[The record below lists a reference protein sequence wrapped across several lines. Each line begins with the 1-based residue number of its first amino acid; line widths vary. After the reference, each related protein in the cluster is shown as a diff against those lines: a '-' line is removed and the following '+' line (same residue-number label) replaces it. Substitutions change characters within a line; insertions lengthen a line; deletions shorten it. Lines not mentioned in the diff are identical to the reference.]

1 MAVTSLTAC
10 KTTGGAPGTATGTY
24 TAPPHID
31 FVDTRA
37 DQLVYSL
44 DEPRITPVLA
54 RDFTFTHVGVPL
66 EVELAVLGCSHQIT
80 VRSAGHEWVRETLAC
95 LPDHEPWV
103 PSTSSHTLARG
114 GQLTFDSTVVKP
126 AHFLSEVGCIE
137 KGLADSY
144 AQCSVMFPG
153 QPGAV
158 TALTCSA
165 SSNGLVWRTW
175 HCYPQSGEVVKTRS
189 VLSVDAALSVDQ
201 QRAERVPGS
210 EHVR

>member
-1 MAVTSLTAC
+1 MAVTTLE
-10 KTTGGAPGTATGTY
+10 TGIY
-24 TAPPHID
+24 TAPAHID
-31 FVDTRA
+31 FVDTRS

-66 EVELAVLGCSHQIT
+66 EVELAVLGCSHQVT
-80 VRSAGHEWVRETLAC
+80 VRNEGRELVRETLAC
-95 LPDHEPWV
+95 LSDREPWV
-103 PSTSSHTLARG
+103 PSTSSHVLARG

-126 AHFLSEVGCIE
+126 AGFLREVDRIE
-137 KGLADSY
+137 SQLADSY
-144 AQCSVMFPG
+144 AQCSVKFPG

-175 HCYPQSGEVVKTRS
+175 HCYPQNGEVVETRS
-189 VLSVDAALSVDQ
+189 VLSVDAALSIDEQHVQ
-201 QRAERVPGS
+201 RVPGS

>member
-1 MAVTSLTAC
+1 MAVTTLEA
-10 KTTGGAPGTATGTY
+10 GIY
-24 TAPPHID
+24 TAPAHID

-66 EVELAVLGCSHQIT
+66 EVELAVLGCSHQVT
-80 VRSAGHEWVRETLAC
+80 VRNDGRELVRETLAC
-95 LPDHEPWV
+95 LSDREPWV
-103 PSTSSHTLARG
+103 PSTSSHVLARG

-126 AHFLSEVGCIE
+126 AGFLREVDRIE
-137 KGLADSY
+137 SQLADSY
-144 AQCSVMFPG
+144 AQCSVKFPG

-165 SSNGLVWRTW
+165 SSNGLEWRTW
-175 HCYPQSGEVVKTRS
+175 HCYPQNGEVVETRS
-189 VLSVDAALSVDQ
+189 VLSVDAALSIDEQHVQ
-201 QRAERVPGS
+201 RVPGS

>member
-1 MAVTSLTAC
+1 MAVTSLT
-10 KTTGGAPGTATGTY
+10 TGKATGTY

-54 RDFTFTHVGVPL
+54 RVFTFTHVGVPL
-66 EVELAVLGCSHQIT
+66 EVELAVLGCSHQVT
-80 VRSAGHEWVRETLAC
+80 VRLEGREWVRETLAC
-95 LPDHEPWV
+95 LPDREPWV

-126 AHFLSEVGCIE
+126 ADFLSEVSRIE
-137 KGLADSY
+137 SQLADSY
-144 AQCSVMFPG
+144 AQCSVKFPG

-158 TALTCSA
+158 TALACSA
-165 SSNGLVWRTW
+165 SRNGLVWRTW
-175 HCYPQSGEVVKTRS
+175 HCYPQSSEVVETRS
-189 VLSVDAALSVDQ
+189 VLSVDAALSIDK
-201 QRAERVPGS
+201 QRSERMPGG

>member
-1 MAVTSLTAC
+1 MTVTSSEA
-10 KTTGGAPGTATGTY
+10 GIY
-24 TAPPHID
+24 TAPAHID

-37 DQLVYSL
+37 DQLVYSV

-54 RDFTFTHVGVPL
+54 RDFTITHVGVPL
-66 EVELAVLGCSHQIT
+66 EVELAVLGCSHQVT
-80 VRSAGHEWVRETLAC
+80 VRNAGHEWVRETLAC
-95 LPDHEPWV
+95 LPQREPWV
-103 PSTSSHTLARG
+103 PTTSSYTVARG

-126 AHFLSEVGCIE
+126 ADFLSEVGRLE
-137 KGLADSY
+137 SQLADSY

-158 TALTCSA
+158 TALACSA

-175 HCYPQSGEVVKTRS
+175 HCYPQSGEVVETRS
-189 VLSVDAALSVDQ
+189 VLSVDVALSIDEQ
-201 QRAERVPGS
+201 HFQRVPGS

>member
-1 MAVTSLTAC
+1 MTVTSSEA
-10 KTTGGAPGTATGTY
+10 GIY
-24 TAPPHID
+24 TAPAHID

-54 RDFTFTHVGVPL
+54 RVFTFTHVGVPL
-66 EVELAVLGCSHQIT
+66 EVELAVLGCSHQVT
-80 VRSAGHEWVRETLAC
+80 VRNAGHEWVRETLAC
-95 LPDHEPWV
+95 LPKREPWV
-103 PSTSSHTLARG
+103 PTTSSYTVARG

-126 AHFLSEVGCIE
+126 ADFLSEVGRLE
-137 KGLADSY
+137 SQLADSY
-144 AQCSVMFPG
+144 AQCSVKFPG

-189 VLSVDAALSVDQ
+189 VLSVDAVLSIDQ
-201 QRAERVPGS
+201 QRSERVPGS
-210 EHVR
+210 EQVR

>member
-1 MAVTSLTAC
+1 MTVTGLV
-10 KTTGGAPGTATGTY
+10 TGRVAGKATGIH
-24 TAPPHID
+24 TAPAHID

-54 RDFTFTHVGVPL
+54 RDFTFTHAGVPL
-66 EVELAVLGCSHQIT
+66 EVELAVLGCSHQVT

-95 LPDHEPWV
+95 LPGREPWV
-103 PSTSSHTLARG
+103 PATDSCAVAHG

-126 AHFLSEVGCIE
+126 ADFLREVDRLE
-137 KGLADSY
+137 SQLADAP
-144 AQCSVMFPG
+144 AQCSVQFPG

-158 TALTCSA
+158 TALTCA
-165 SSNGLVWRTW
+165 TNRNGVVWRTW

-189 VLSVDAALSVDQ
+189 VLSVDTQLFRDRDQ
-201 QRAERVPGS
+201 GS
-210 EHVR
+210 GHMR

>member
-1 MAVTSLTAC
+1 MAVTNLTAGIN
-10 KTTGGAPGTATGTY
+10 TSSA
-24 TAPPHID
+24 HID

-80 VRSAGHEWVRETLAC
+80 VRSAGREWVRETLAC

-103 PSTSSHTLARG
+103 PSTSSHVLARG

-126 AHFLSEVGCIE
+126 AGFLREVDRIE
-137 KGLADSY
+137 SQLADSY
-144 AQCSVMFPG
+144 AQCSVKFPG

-175 HCYPQSGEVVKTRS
+175 HCYPQNGEVVKTRS
-189 VLSVDAALSVDQ
+189 VLSVDAVLSIDQ
-201 QRAERVPGS
+201 QRSERVPGS

>member
-1 MAVTSLTAC
+1 MAVTTLEAGKC
-10 KTTGGAPGTATGTY
+10 

-31 FVDTRA
+31 FVDTRS

-66 EVELAVLGCSHQIT
+66 EVELAVLGCSHQVT
-80 VRSAGHEWVRETLAC
+80 VRNEGRELVRETLAC
-95 LPDHEPWV
+95 LSDREPWV
-103 PSTSSHTLARG
+103 PSTSSHVLARG

-126 AHFLSEVGCIE
+126 AGFLREVDRIE
-137 KGLADSY
+137 SQLADSY
-144 AQCSVMFPG
+144 AQCSVKFPG

-175 HCYPQSGEVVKTRS
+175 HCYPQNGEVVETRS
-189 VLSVDAALSVDQ
+189 VLSVDAALSIDEQHVQ
-201 QRAERVPGS
+201 RVPGS